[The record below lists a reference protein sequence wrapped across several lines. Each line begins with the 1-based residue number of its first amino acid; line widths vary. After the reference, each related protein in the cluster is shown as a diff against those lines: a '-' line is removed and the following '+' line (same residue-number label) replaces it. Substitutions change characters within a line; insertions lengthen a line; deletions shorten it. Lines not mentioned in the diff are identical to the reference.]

1 MTFVRDNRDYDTN
14 IQKIVLN
21 QYICEKYKRMEY
33 NDFEKALS
41 KPRIGRFLIAAEQD
55 KEKALRLYLQNIE
68 LSKTLFGLL
77 SVFEVTIR
85 NYIDKHYRDKL
96 ADSEWLKNQCG
107 QGGMFSH
114 PSFIKYGFE
123 PRTKILT
130 TIAKLGN
137 KYTHDR
143 LVAELSFG
151 FWNYM
156 FAPIQF
162 LIGGQSLHKIY
173 ENRPKGTNQ
182 KLIFNQLD
190 EIRSL
195 RNRIAHH
202 EPLIFNS
209 KDQISTGQ
217 TENTYGII
225 LNHTEWLGFEP
236 LKLYHKLDNMYELI
250 NMLTAEK

>member
-1 MTFVRDNRDYDTN
+1 
-14 IQKIVLN
+14 
-21 QYICEKYKRMEY
+21 MEY
-33 NDFEKALS
+33 NDFERALS
-41 KPRIGRFLIAAEQD
+41 KPRIGRFLIAAKQD
-55 KEKALRLYLQNIE
+55 KNKALILYRQNIE

-77 SVFEVTIR
+77 SIFEVTIR
-85 NYIDKHYRDKL
+85 NYIDKHYREKF
-96 ADSEWLKNQCG
+96 ADNEWLKNQCG

-130 TIAKLGN
+130 TIAKLGS
-137 KYTHDR
+137 KYTHGR

-162 LIGGQSLHKIY
+162 LVGGQSLHKIY
-173 ENRPKGTNQ
+173 EKRPKGTNQ
-182 KLIFNQLD
+182 KQIFNELD

-217 TENTYGII
+217 TKKTYGII
-225 LNHTEWLGFEP
+225 LKHTEWLGFDP
-236 LKLYHKLDNMYELI
+236 LKLYHKLDNMNELSNKI
-250 NMLTAEK
+250 IAEK

>member
-1 MTFVRDNRDYDTN
+1 LTFVRDNRDYDTN
-14 IQKIVLN
+14 IRKIVLN

-33 NDFEKALS
+33 NDLEKALS
-41 KPRIGRFLIAAEQD
+41 KPRIGRFLIAAKQD
-55 KEKALRLYLQNIE
+55 KEKALILYRQNIE

-85 NYIDKHYRDKL
+85 NYIDKHYSEKF

-162 LIGGQSLHKIY
+162 LVGGQSLHKIY

-217 TENTYGII
+217 TEKTYGII
-225 LNHTEWLGFEP
+225 LKHTEWLGFDP
-236 LKLYHKLDNMYELI
+236 LKLYHKLDNMNDLI

>member
-85 NYIDKHYRDKL
+85 NYIDKHYREKF

-114 PSFIKYGFE
+114 PSFSKYGFE

-217 TENTYGII
+217 TEKTYGII

>member
-85 NYIDKHYRDKL
+85 NYIDKHYREKF

>member
-114 PSFIKYGFE
+114 PSFSKYGFE

-217 TENTYGII
+217 TEKTYGII

>member
-14 IQKIVLN
+14 IRKIVLN
-21 QYICEKYKRMEY
+21 QYVCEKYKRMEY

-55 KEKALRLYLQNIE
+55 KEKALRLYRQNIE

-85 NYIDKHYRDKL
+85 NYIDKHYREKFT
-96 ADSEWLKNQCG
+96 DSEWLKNQCG

-114 PSFIKYGFE
+114 PSFSKYGFE

-217 TENTYGII
+217 TEKTYGII
-225 LNHTEWLGFEP
+225 LNHTKWLGFEP
-236 LKLYHKLDNMYELI
+236 LKLYHKLDNMNELI
-250 NMLTAEK
+250 NMLTTEK